1 MLIMSIE
8 INSIIILSN
17 HGVDYHC
24 IIVAVTNIE
33 AINLIRNDDLS
44 KNSNYSSFCIMY

>member
-8 INSIIILSN
+8 INSIVILST

-24 IIVAVTNIE
+24 IIVEVTNIQ

-44 KNSNYSSFCIMY
+44 KNSNSPCFCIMY